1 MGKKLDLT
9 GQVYGDL
16 TVLEDTGSGSIEVL
30 SGFAIALV
38 GMNAKSLL
46 CICDPGLKQ
55 IVDAKNG
62 KLKRESNRE

>member
-1 MGKKLDLT
+1 MKT
-9 GQVYGDL
+9 
-16 TVLEDTGSGSIEVL
+16 LESGSIEVL

-38 GMNAKSLL
+38 GMNVKSLL